1 MGGSPTQSAMEA
13 NQMSGLAW
21 IRLDTGWP
29 RNPKIL
35 ALLSDK
41 EGYRAAV
48 VYISSLCYSGE
59 QGTDGYIPTLALGS
73 LHGRP
78 SDAERLIKVGL
89 WMPLEHGYQINDW
102 AEYQQTSEVTK
113 ARSER
118 AKALAA
124 KRWKGQP
131 DPF

>member
-1 MGGSPTQSAMEA
+1 
-13 NQMSGLAW
+13 MSGLAW

-41 EGYRAAV
+41 DGYRAAV
-48 VYISSLCYSGE
+48 VYISGLAYSGE
-59 QGTDGYIPTLALGS
+59 QGTDGYIPQIALAS

-78 SDAERLIKVGL
+78 SDAERLVKVGL
-89 WMPLEHGYQINDW
+89 WVALDHGYQVNDW

-124 KRWKGQP
+124 KRWKP
-131 DPF
+131 ELDPF